1 MSRWPLRLMKATAET
16 MKATMTTKALWASLL
31 AFCKDDEQHLLDLL
45 TEVYNLM
52 QQASNDAQ
60 KSDEFPEWADGDSL
74 EDYSAQAEKVLADYG
89 WDAEAEAL
97 ALRLLRPAEQYDS
110 QDIAYGEWVW
120 SGNEP
125 SLLGLS

>member
-1 MSRWPLRLMKATAET
+1 MKATAET

-60 KSDEFPEWADGDSL
+60 KSDEFPEWADDSL
-74 EDYSAQAEKVLADYG
+74 EDYYAQAEKVLADYG

-97 ALRLLRPAEQYDS
+97 ALRLLRPTEQYDS